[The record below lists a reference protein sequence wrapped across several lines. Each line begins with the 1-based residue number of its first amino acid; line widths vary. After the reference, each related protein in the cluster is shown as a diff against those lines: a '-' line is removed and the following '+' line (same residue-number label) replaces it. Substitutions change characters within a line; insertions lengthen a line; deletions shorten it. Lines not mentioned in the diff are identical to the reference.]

1 MKFILMAFF
10 ALLVSLACLSCD
22 NGKSSAY
29 KGHGGPDKGH
39 GLRVVTTLYP
49 LYDFAR
55 AIGGDRVEVTLLLPP
70 GMEAHS
76 FEPKPA
82 DIVRVNGADL
92 FVYTNP
98 NMEPWVGDI
107 IGGIDKGRALVVD
120 ASVGA
125 RMLKAGK
132 ESGHGHGNGGRRHHD
147 GHRHGEG
154 MDPHLWLDFGN
165 ARIMVDNM
173 LAGFVARDPR
183 NRQFYT
189 ANAEAYKVKLTE
201 LDNRY
206 RSGLAACGKRSFLHG
221 GHFAF
226 GYLANRYGLHYES
239 AYAVG
244 ADAEPSPAKIAR
256 LISRIRA
263 SGLRYIYTEE
273 LVEPRVA
280 DVIAR
285 ETGAG
290 VLKLHGAHNI
300 SRDELAAGVT
310 FFSLMEAN
318 LNNLK
323 IGLECR

>member
-1 MKFILMAFF
+1 MKFIFIAFF
-10 ALLVSLACLSCD
+10 SVLVLIACLSRD
-22 NGKSSAY
+22 NGKNSAS
-29 KGHGGPDKGH
+29 KGHGGVDKGH

-55 AIGGDRVEVTLLLPP
+55 AIGGDRAEVTLLLPP
-70 GMEAHS
+70 GMEAHG

-98 NMEPWVGDI
+98 NMEPWAGDI
-107 IGGIDKGRALVVD
+107 IGGIDKGGTLVVD
-120 ASVGA
+120 ASAGA

-132 ESGHGHGNGGRRHHD
+132 EGGHGHGKGGRHH
-147 GHRHGEG
+147 HGEG

-165 ARIMVDNM
+165 ARIMVDNI
-173 LAGFVARDPR
+173 LAGFIARDPR
-183 NRQFYT
+183 NSDFYT
-189 ANAEAYKVKLTE
+189 ANAGAYKSKLAE

-206 RSGLAACGKRSFLHG
+206 RSGLATCGKRIFLHG

-244 ADAEPSPAKIAR
+244 ADAEPSPGKIAR
-256 LISRIRA
+256 LISQIRA
-263 SGLRYIYTEE
+263 NGLQYIYTEE

-290 VLKLHGAHNI
+290 ILKLHGAHNI